1 MESAFILASSSP
13 FRKSILEKILPKF
26 STFSPDIDETPH
38 VDEKPIDLVLRL
50 GLEKAKA
57 AERMYKQGI
66 AIGSDQIAL
75 FDGEILGKPL
85 TRENAFKQLSKFSG
99 QHVQFITSI
108 ALYDLSSKES
118 HVTYDIT
125 SVYFRPLSETQINH
139 YLEKEDVLNC
149 AGSFKSEGLG
159 ICLFDKITGEDPNA
173 LVGLPLIKLT
183 KLLNALSIEPL
194 SLK

>member
-75 FDGEILGKPL
+75 PSPC
-85 TRENAFKQLSKFSG
+85 QLSK
-99 QHVQFITSI
+99 ITVDHNEDTCI
-108 ALYDLSSKES
+108 A
-118 HVTYDIT
+118 
-125 SVYFRPLSETQINH
+125 
-139 YLEKEDVLNC
+139 
-149 AGSFKSEGLG
+149 
-159 ICLFDKITGEDPNA
+159 
-173 LVGLPLIKLT
+173 
-183 KLLNALSIEPL
+183 
-194 SLK
+194 